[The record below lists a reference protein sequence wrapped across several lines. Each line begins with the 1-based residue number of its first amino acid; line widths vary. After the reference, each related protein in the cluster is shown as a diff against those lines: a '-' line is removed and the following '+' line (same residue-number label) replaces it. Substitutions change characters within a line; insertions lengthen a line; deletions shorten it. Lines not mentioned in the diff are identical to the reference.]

1 MERPLGVTI
10 LAILHFIGVFFAI
23 CAGLLMILGM
33 GFFAAALARAANI
46 GSGGAGIIA
55 GLGVVLAIFA
65 FIGAAISGLIGW
77 GLWNLKN
84 WARIVSL
91 VFAVLGMLGG
101 AAGLMW
107 ALMHFNPVFMTTAI
121 VRAGIAALIFW
132 YLNQPHVKTAFGAA
146 PTSAAASV

>member
-84 WARIVSL
+84 WARITAM

-101 AAGLMW
+101 VGSLMF
-107 ALMHFNPVFMTTAI
+107 ALTHFNPFFLSTGI
-121 VRAGIAALIFW
+121 VRAAIAVLIFW
-132 YLNQPHVKTAFGAA
+132 YLNQPHVKTAFGATQ
-146 PTSAAASV
+146 TSVASA

>member
-84 WARIVSL
+84 WARITAM

-101 AAGLMW
+101 VG
-107 ALMHFNPVFMTTAI
+107 
-121 VRAGIAALIFW
+121 
-132 YLNQPHVKTAFGAA
+132 
-146 PTSAAASV
+146 SAARENGEKNTLTTRAMKMIGRIANPLFHAISFSEWFAA

>member
-84 WARIVSL
+84 WARITAI

-132 YLNQPHVKTAFGAA
+132 YLNQPHVKTAFGATQ
-146 PTSAAASV
+146 TSVASA